1 MRFEIH
7 CGIEDHEFLLLAL
20 CIHARIVIAV
30 EVPLQVAIVEEV
42 PRFARVGSVT
52 QMTTL
57 VSVTKVHEQFVVS
70 VESLFAKFA
79 IWMSLEPSL
88 LRSAICFCPL
98 VLPQLLRGEE
108 LVLVRKD
115 FLVPCAQ
122 VTHDLLMFRPN
133 VAVEIR
139 PAQAS
144 FIAVRIRAV
153 VTQEY
158 NSVLEYLLLLVADAH
173 ISVISEESVRL
184 VILESLFS
192 VVREDNRGRLCTAMR
207 ASFRLV
213 ECSHAQSADMAC
225 PVVARRYTVMI
236 DVRSTDEAHIRVVD
250 FFTFGSLSIFDQ
262 ATADHTGRDGLLRR
276 LRLRRALA
284 LRLRSVST
292 STPSSATSSTPAS
305 ASTSSAVSAVSC
317 IRCIFTRSLG
327 YPSAAT
333 CRAIAPTATA
343 SSPACVRRVLRS
355 LSGRHVWCICRK
367 L

>member
-20 CIHARIVIAV
+20 YIHTRIVIAV

-153 VTQEY
+153 ITQEY

-173 ISVISEESVRL
+173 VSVISEESIRL
-184 VILESLFS
+184 VILESLFG
-192 VVREDNRGRLCTAMR
+192 VVREDDGGCLCTTMG

-213 ECSHAQSADMAC
+213 ERSHAQSADMAC
-225 PVVARRYTVMI
+225 PVVARRYTVVV
-236 DVRSTDEAHIRVVD
+236 DVRSTDEAHVRVVD
-250 FFTFGSLSIFDQ
+250 FFAFGSLSIFDQ
-262 ATADHTGRDGLLRR
+262 ATADHASSNRLLRR

-292 STPSSATSSTPAS
+292 STPSSSATSSTPAS
-305 ASTSSAVSAVSC
+305 ASTSSAVSAVSR
-317 IRCIFTRSLG
+317 I
-327 YPSAAT
+327 
-333 CRAIAPTATA
+333 
-343 SSPACVRRVLRS
+343 
-355 LSGRHVWCICRK
+355 
-367 L
+367 